1 MKGIKAIMA
10 IGLILLLL
18 LPTIGQSAQG
28 SHKAMPRY
36 GIRELKLG
44 DDAASCGGSTEV
56 VFHISVMVDI
66 FSVSTT
72 WSGSSPRWAAAIVLT
87 GLYDD
92 AHHRFAAF
100 GRGREYRTESGT
112 AGYNGYDFKW
122 GYADG
127 IKIDELRNVPYYKVS
142 YDQEYKVRYWYM
154 WGTLDDGWDK
164 GTLSTEALIH
174 KDYM

>member
-1 MKGIKAIMA
+1 MKWIKAIMA

-66 FSVSTT
+66 FSVGTT

-122 GYADG
+122 GYTRG
-127 IKIDELRNVPYYKVS
+127 IEIHRVYGTHYYDVEYNQK
-142 YDQEYKVRYWYM
+142 YKVRYWYA
-154 WGTLDDGWDK
+154 WGTLDNGWDE
-164 GTLSTEALIH
+164 GTLSAQALIH
-174 KDYM
+174 EDYM